1 MRCVQFCCRAK
12 IGDEIKKLRNMVVN
26 SFAEASKIRERI
38 QTAAESQIVA
48 NPFAHSTERTPVETV
63 ETCGD
68 RSFDAANC
76 QHDIVLVNHCS
87 LVQFGKFIE
96 SRDFCVF

>member
-1 MRCVQFCCRAK
+1 MFCCRAK

-63 ETCGD
+63 ETVVSMQLST
-68 RSFDAANC
+68 R
-76 QHDIVLVNHCS
+76 HCTRKS
-87 LVQFGKFIE
+87 LQSCAVWKVYRV
-96 SRDFCVF
+96 SRFLCFLTL